1 MRVLIDTH
9 AALWWDVADERLS
22 ERVRGLLRDP
32 LTEVAFSVA
41 SAWEIATKASR
52 GTIELAAPVERYLPK
67 RIAQYRWTP
76 LAITVEHAIRAAV
89 LPRIHADPF
98 DRLLIAQ
105 AQIEGIPLVTTDAA
119 ITRYDV
125 ETIW

>member
-9 AALWWDVADERLS
+9 AVLWWDIADDRLS
-22 ERVRGLLRDP
+22 DRVRALLSDP
-32 LTEVAFSVA
+32 LTDVAFSVA
-41 SAWEIATKASR
+41 SAWEIATKAAR
-52 GTIELAAPVERYLPK
+52 GNLELPVPAERYLPR
-67 RIAQYRWTP
+67 RIAQYRWSP
-76 LAITVEHAIRAAV
+76 LAITVEHVIRSSL

-105 AQIEGIPLVTTDAA
+105 AQVEGIPLVTTDAA